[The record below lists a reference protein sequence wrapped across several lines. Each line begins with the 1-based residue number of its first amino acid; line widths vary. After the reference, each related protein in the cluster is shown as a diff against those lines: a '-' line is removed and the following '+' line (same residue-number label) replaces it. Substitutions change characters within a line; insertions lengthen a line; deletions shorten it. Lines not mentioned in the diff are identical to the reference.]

1 MQGYASLTLFAV
13 PVALAALMP
22 GPAQTALV
30 ARVIARG
37 SSGAAPFVAGM
48 LAGNAIWLCFAV
60 LGLSALALRFE
71 LLFVTVKWLGVAYLC
86 VLAWRL
92 WSAPAT
98 APAAAADV
106 SLSGSLRSTAGGLA
120 LTLGNPK
127 AVLFF
132 GAILPNTFDLAA
144 LTPATFVLIL
154 AVQVAIDATV
164 QAGYVLLSGR
174 AGRLLRSPQRLRL
187 VNRAAAGIMAGSAA
201 AIAARS

>member
-1 MQGYASLTLFAV
+1 MHSISSLAVFVV

-37 SSGAAPFVAGM
+37 SGGAAPFVAGM
-48 LAGNAIWLCFAV
+48 VAGNAIWLCFAA

-71 LLFVTVKWLGVAYLC
+71 LLFVAVKWLGVAYLC

-92 WSAPAT
+92 WLAPV
-98 APAAAADV
+98 AAVPPTDV
-106 SLSGSLRSTAGGLA
+106 SFSGSVRSITGGLA

-132 GAILPNTFDLAA
+132 GAVLPNTFDLTA
-144 LTPATFVLIL
+144 LTPATFALIL
-154 AVQVAIDATV
+154 AVQVAIDAAV
-164 QAGYVLLSGR
+164 QAGYVVLSGR

-187 VNRAAAGIMAGSAA
+187 VNRSAAGIMAGSAA
-201 AIAARS
+201 AIAARA

>member
-1 MQGYASLTLFAV
+1 MPSVSSLALFVV

-37 SSGAAPFVAGM
+37 SGGAAPFVAGM
-48 LAGNAIWLCFAV
+48 VAGSAIWLCFAA

-71 LLFVTVKWLGVAYLC
+71 LLFVAVKWLGVAYLC

-92 WSAPAT
+92 WSAPAAT
-98 APAAAADV
+98 PTAADV
-106 SLSGSLRSTAGGLA
+106 SLSGSLRSIAGGLA

-132 GAILPNTFDLAA
+132 GAVLPNSFDLTA
-144 LTPATFVLIL
+144 LTPWAFSLIL
-154 AVQVAIDATV
+154 TLQVAIDAAV
-164 QAGYVLLSGR
+164 QTAYVLFSGR
-174 AGRLLRSPQRLRL
+174 AGRLLRSPRRLRV
-187 VNRAAAGIMAGSAA
+187 VNRSAAGIMAGSAA